1 MDSADAFVKGTLT
14 VIFLYV
20 VFAVC
25 RWIWRVVI
33 RGAKAVQRHA
43 PDALEGTAR
52 GAGKVTKQAS
62 ALGSKLKKAFD
73 EGRKQ
78 LMNWR
83 INRVRSILLNQRDL
97 TFPSCQ
103 AS

>member
-62 ALGSKLKKAFD
+62 AFGRKIKKAFD

-78 LMNWR
+78 
-83 INRVRSILLNQRDL
+83 
-97 TFPSCQ
+97 
-103 AS
+103 